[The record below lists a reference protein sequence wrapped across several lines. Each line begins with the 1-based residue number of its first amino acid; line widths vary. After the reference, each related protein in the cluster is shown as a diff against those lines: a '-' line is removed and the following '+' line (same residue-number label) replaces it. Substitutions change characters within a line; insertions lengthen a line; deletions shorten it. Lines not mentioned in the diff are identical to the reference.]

1 MKKNASKKP
10 SAAGRES
17 DRWLD
22 WEDGMM
28 IHCRAL
34 ITLAELLMQSDERG
48 LEAQLVGDAG
58 ALILREAEQLK
69 KLVSA
74 RPKRNAAR

>member
-1 MKKNASKKP
+1 MKPNASKK
-10 SAAGRES
+10 SANTG
-17 DRWLD
+17 DPWLD

-28 IHCRAL
+28 MHCRAL

-74 RPKRNAAR
+74 RPKQNAAR

>member
-1 MKKNASKKP
+1 MKRAASKKP
-10 SAAGRES
+10 SAAERES

-28 IHCRAL
+28 MHCRAL
-34 ITLAELLMQSDERG
+34 ITLAELLMQSDEKG
-48 LEAQLVGDAG
+48 LETELIGNTG

-69 KLVSA
+69 KLASA
-74 RPKRNAAR
+74 RPQRKTTR

>member
-22 WEDGMM
+22 WEDGMLM
-28 IHCRAL
+28 HCRAL
-34 ITLAELLMQSDERG
+34 ITLAELLMQGDEEG
-48 LEAQLVGDAG
+48 LEMQLVGDAG
-58 ALILREAEQLK
+58 ALILREAERLK
-69 KLVSA
+69 VVES
-74 RPKRNAAR
+74 RPGRRVR